1 MTSLLR
7 INRATQAGLAIGLTL
22 LLALGA
28 IGLVSLSPTDAHAA
42 AKPKISSTSKK
53 VVKGKSFTLKV
64 KNTGG
69 KKVTWKSSNKKVATV
84 SKKGKVTAKRAGSA
98 TITATVAGKKL
109 TCKVKIYGSA
119 KQKAL
124 AGLDGWWRAYGGTW
138 DYACIKNG
146 RMYRFHPKR
155 DEDCMIT
162 GYSTSGVDKYK
173 LSLTRVKRAP
183 IGDGS
188 AYLVKV
194 NGKLWFCYNDND
206 HKTLSYWDG
215 ISYSG
220 SGSFFREKA
229 SEVPSNLKEYM
240 KKAH

>member
-84 SKKGKVTAKRAGSA
+84 SKKGKVSTKRAGSA

-109 TCKVKIYGSA
+109 TCKVKVYGSD

-124 AGLDGWWRAYGGTW
+124 AGLDGWWHTNGGSW
-138 DYACIKNG
+138 DYVCVKNR

-155 DEDCMIT
+155 DADCVII

-173 LSLTRVKRAP
+173 LSLTRVKHSPLGNGA
-183 IGDGS
+183 
-188 AYLVKV
+188 AYLVKA
-194 NGKLWFCYNDND
+194 NGQLWYCYNDND
-206 HKTLSYWDG
+206 HKNLLSWNG
-215 ISYSG
+215 TSYSG
-220 SGSFFREKA
+220 GSSLYREKA
-229 SEVPSNLKEYM
+229 SDVPSNLKKYM
-240 KKAH
+240 KKR